1 MQPWENRVVEEANL
15 FNPAFC
21 VALLAKTTQE
31 YDRKGGQPFPF
42 ALSFLVLPIVLH
54 RQTRSALPGSTLTA
68 LLPWIQDNR
77 DQLVDFPK
85 RVSGLRGITR
95 EALAFGVQHQAL
107 ALSGDGC
114 LGLGSRHRSATER
127 RTGLFTDEAHECV
140 DRAGFLGR
148 WFSSAGTTATIYAAW
163 GVRP

>member
-1 MQPWENRVVEEANL
+1 MQPWKTRVVEEANL

-21 VALLAKTTQE
+21 VALLGKTTQE
-31 YDRKGGQPFPF
+31 YGRKGGQPFPF

-107 ALSGDGC
+107 ALSDDGC
-114 LGLGSRHRSATER
+114 LALGSRHRSATGR
-127 RTGLFTDEAHECV
+127 RTGLFTDEAGECL